1 MTGPPWARCSPTPKV
16 ATWRRPIRPTTDRDD
31 PNCRARCTCCAGTSC
46 APRWPSA
53 HRTRTWAASTWRAR
67 AGCQPQASP
76 PTGCTSTSIRW
87 VPSGRN
93 RRRRTR
99 SCSGQPGKA
108 PPTCSVASAVA
119 DLDGLRYDDSVWDAF
134 VESAANGEYLQLS
147 AWAKVK
153 APNGWRSVRV
163 AADGGSGAIGAQ
175 VLLHRL
181 GPVPAS
187 LGYATCGPAA
197 TNFDKASIDAFTA
210 ELRATAK
217 RERLS
222 HITIDP
228 TISNPDVALR
238 LAEAGWKRTKTV
250 QVDRTWVVDL
260 DQPEEALWQGLRSK
274 WRQYVQKARKNGL
287 TIDEVGVE
295 GIDDLFRIVVD
306 TANRAGF
313 VYRSKE
319 TYRRVYESF
328 APSGR
333 ARMLLARK
341 PDGEAVAALMLVHC
355 GPKGVEPYGGMT
367 GPGAQSRANYLLK
380 WEAIRS
386 SAERGLRVYDMW
398 GMATPGIAQFKQG
411 FGGRE
416 IRYIGAYDLVTS
428 APLRTGFGL
437 YHGTRVRLGR
447 MRRGDGGR
455 LAAGGVDD

>member
-1 MTGPPWARCSPTPKV
+1 
-16 ATWRRPIRPTTDRDD
+16 
-31 PNCRARCTCCAGTSC
+31 
-46 APRWPSA
+46 
-53 HRTRTWAASTWRAR
+53 
-67 AGCQPQASP
+67 
-76 PTGCTSTSIRW
+76 
-87 VPSGRN
+87 
-93 RRRRTR
+93 
-99 SCSGQPGKA
+99 
-108 PPTCSVASAVA
+108 VA
-119 DLDGLRYDDSVWDAF
+119 DLDALRRDDQAWDAF
-134 VESAANGEYLQLS
+134 VESSANGEYLQLS

-153 APNGWRSVRV
+153 APNGWRAVRV
-163 AADGGSGAIGAQ
+163 VADGGGGPIGAQ

-197 TNFDKASIDAFTA
+197 TIFDKASIAAFTD
-210 ELRATAK
+210 ELRATAR

-228 TISNPDVALR
+228 TVSNPDVSLR
-238 LAEAGWKRTKTV
+238 LGEAGWKRAKTV

-313 VYRSKE
+313 VYRSRD

-328 APSGR
+328 SASGH
-333 ARMLLARK
+333 ARLLLARTA
-341 PDGEAVAALMLVHC
+341 DGEAVAALMLVAC
-355 GPKGVEPYGGMT
+355 GGKVVEPYGGMT
-367 GPGAQSRANYLLK
+367 GPGAASRANYLLK
-380 WEAIRS
+380 WEAMRS
-386 SAERGLRVYDMW
+386 SAERGYRVYDMW

-416 IRYIGAYDLVTS
+416 IRYIGAFDLVTS
-428 APLRTGFGL
+428 APLRTAFGA
-437 YHGTRVRLGR
+437 YHGTRVRIGR
-447 MRRGDGGR
+447 MRRGDSGR
-455 LAAGGVDD
+455 ATAAALDE